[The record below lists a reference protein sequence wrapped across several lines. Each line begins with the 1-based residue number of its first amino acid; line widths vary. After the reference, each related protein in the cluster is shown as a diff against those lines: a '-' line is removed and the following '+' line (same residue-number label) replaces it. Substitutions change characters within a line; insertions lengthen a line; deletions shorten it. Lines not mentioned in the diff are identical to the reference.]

1 MGIENIGNTCWMN
14 ACLQLFIRLPEST
27 NIVLHF
33 GRYMKLKK
41 MEDEKVL
48 KNLKA
53 RMSETQLDKE
63 RTNFANIN
71 IAFRLLY
78 EMLTDFPNFDTN
90 LRSFRGKFND
100 MFEDRNQH
108 DPSELAVRFFLEF
121 EPFISLTKF
130 SYVQTWIEADNEEEA
145 ILKSNILFQNKDLQE
160 NIDRFVASNKDNQS
174 LLENEIGG
182 YKSVRGQKENIFQ
195 MAPEPGKDLPDGLDA
210 YFTELSSFE
219 ETEITE
225 EMELFGQTKS
235 RFKNIKVVVSFPK
248 LMLIAI
254 TRTQF
259 DSHVRKNSKLVNMQR
274 NIELH
279 GNNTYN
285 MFGFIVHLGGG
296 GSGHYISYVHSPE
309 KKGWYCYDD
318 ETVSFYEDD
327 KYDDMLVETR
337 ALRESKNDRIQD
349 NRVFYIYR
357 KMETS

>member
-1 MGIENIGNTCWMN
+1 MN

-27 NIVLHF
+27 NIVLDF

-41 MEDEKVL
+41 IEDEKVL
-48 KNLKA
+48 KNLKD
-53 RMSETQLDKE
+53 RISKSELDKE

-71 IAFRLLY
+71 SAFRLLY
-78 EMLTDFPNFDTN
+78 EMLTDFPKFDTN
-90 LRSFRGKFND
+90 LRSFRGKLND
-100 MFEDRNQH
+100 MFQVYDQH
-108 DPSELAVRFFLEF
+108 DPSELVLRFFLEF

-130 SYVQTWIEADNEEEA
+130 SYVQTLIEADNEEDA
-145 ILKSNILFQNKDLQE
+145 IVKSNILFKKKDLQK

-174 LLENEIGG
+174 LLENEIDG
-182 YKSVRGQKENIFQ
+182 YKSVTGYKENIFQ
-195 MAPEPGKDLPDGLDA
+195 MAPETGKDLPDGLDA

-219 ETEITE
+219 E
-225 EMELFGQTKS
+225 MERLGQTKS
-235 RFKNIKVVVSFPK
+235 RFKNIKVVVSYPK

-259 DSHVRKNSKLVNMQR
+259 ELNGRVRKNTKLVIMQR

-296 GSGHYISYVHSPE
+296 GSGHYISYVYSPK

-318 ETVSFYEDD
+318 KTVSFYKDNVYEN
-327 KYDDMLVETR
+327 MLFETR
-337 ALRESKNDRIQD
+337 ALSDSEMGHIED

-357 KMETS
+357 KMETT